1 MHRIMIAVLALVLA
15 LGAGT
20 CLLAQQVHTAGDEV
34 CLTITM
40 RDANGNLRRDWNTT
54 GIESSV
60 LLHTPAAHS
69 ANTDTSARS
78 WSADPDAF
86 SWSRITVGGVE
97 LPRTDADAWLLP
109 AATFDSLGQ
118 VRLCLRHSRADT
130 GLVIEVLP
138 QAGAAGMRSTAYA
151 FVAGA
156 SADILVDIT
165 FATDSAQVYLRRPYE
180 VLLVPRDRFL
190 NPTTDT
196 LLVRATAR
204 FPGEFDR
211 SDASGATDLTRGV
224 HMIAGA
230 TSLLLSST
238 MERRAP
244 DATLQW
250 LVVYTDDDPM
260 LTGRSGAFEVLPHPP
275 SRFALASPQHEN
287 ARQFV
292 QYQCASCTTTFRWHR
307 AEPVDPYTNIL
318 VRRDDTERRSDD
330 VRYTVVFTDLAHR
343 VVGARRPANNGA
355 RDTTLV
361 IYDDELIGIIWSLA
375 GSHTQQYDLMWY
387 VVASDGDEERVSDG
401 PTAGATPVGWTA
413 RFQVSIPHSV
423 DGAGVPDA
431 CTLGANHPNPFSG
444 ETVLPFTLA
453 SSMRV
458 RLAVRD
464 LLGREVALLSDGEML
479 EGGSHQRVFD
489 AGALPPGVYVATLT
503 AGGKSLHRR
512 LVLR

>member
-1 MHRIMIAVLALVLA
+1 MHRILIAALALVLA

-20 CLLAQQVHTAGDEV
+20 RLLAQQVHTAGDEV

-40 RDANGNLRRDWNTT
+40 RDAKGNLRRDWNTT

-60 LLHTPAAHS
+60 LLHTPATTS

-78 WSADPDAF
+78 WNADPDAY

-97 LPRTDADAWLLP
+97 LARTDADAWLLP
-109 AATFDSLGQ
+109 ASAFDSLAQ
-118 VRLCLRHSRADT
+118 VRICLRHSRADT

-138 QAGAAGMRSTAYA
+138 KAGAAGMRSTAYT

-196 LLVRATAR
+196 LLVRGTAR

-211 SDASGATDLTRGV
+211 SDTSGATDLTRGV

-230 TSLLLSST
+230 TSLLVSSIFV
-238 MERRAP
+238 RRAP
-244 DATLQW
+244 VATLQW
-250 LVVYTDDDPM
+250 LMVYTDDDPM
-260 LTGRSGAFEVLPHPP
+260 LSGRSAAFEVLPHPP
-275 SRFALASPQHEN
+275 ARFALGQPEHESTRLVHFACFN
-287 ARQFV
+287 
-292 QYQCASCTTTFRWHR
+292 CMTTFGWRR
-307 AEPVDPYTNIL
+307 AVPADPYTNIL
-318 VRRDDTERRSDD
+318 VRRDDTARRSDD
-330 VRYTVVFTDLAHR
+330 VRYTVVFTSIYQPTPG
-343 VVGARRPANNGA
+343 VRRPSNNGG
-355 RDTTLV
+355 RDTTLK
-361 IYDDELIGIIWSLA
+361 ISDTELIEIFYFLA
-375 GSHTQQYDLMWY
+375 GARYGQWFDLLWY
-387 VVASDGDEERVSDG
+387 VVASDGTEERVSDG
-401 PTAGATPVGWTA
+401 PAANPTSIGWITHY
-413 RFQVSIPHSV
+413 RISIPHAV
-423 DGAGVPDA
+423 EDAGVPDA
-431 CTLGANHPNPFSG
+431 CTLDANHPNPFTG

-464 LLGREVALLSDGEML
+464 LLGREVALLIDGDML
-479 EGGSHQRVFD
+479 EGGSHRRVFD

-512 LVLR
+512 LVVR